1 MSKIKFGFADEIIRF
16 TRSQYC
22 DGYAFR
28 MSQVEKTR
36 DDLHVKV
43 CAVKTDEN
51 THLIFSIDSAGL
63 NTKYYNLV
71 TDQITALTGIK
82 RENMSLS
89 YIHTHSAPASGIL
102 ADMPVDTDY
111 YAYMGEICGNMALRA
126 LDRATECSVEFA
138 VLPEKL
144 IHSVNRRNREDIID
158 RRIKAAVFKNSD
170 GKVCGVF
177 AHASCHAVLQRD
189 MHFSADFLCRLNDFS
204 SDEVPFMYFQGRC
217 GDINPTWKKG
227 EDIEEMTEILSK
239 ELADPVK
246 KFSENSGEGKYL
258 EGEIKSAYE
267 TVLLP
272 MREFDDTEMLKEKV
286 KLYEEKYFSTPIEE
300 VNKRFHLRDMQWFR
314 EMLERT
320 EKGISNDITV
330 PLQILKIGEDLA
342 FVFVPFELLTLTG
355 NKLEKMLADKGYK
368 EECIYICGY
377 SNSIHAYL
385 TPEEEFDFGGYEVD
399 GAAKWYNVSGT
410 CIETER
416 KLLAWYKEHIDK
428 I

>member
-43 CAVKTDEN
+43 CAVKTDTD
-51 THLIFSIDSAGL
+51 THLIYSIDSAGL
-63 NTKYYNLV
+63 STKYYRLL
-71 TDQITALTGIK
+71 TDQITALTGVK
-82 RENMSLS
+82 RENISLS

-126 LDRATECSVEFA
+126 IDRACECTVEFA

-144 IHSVNRRNREDIID
+144 INSVNRRNREDIID
-158 RRIKAAVFKNSD
+158 RRIKAAVFRNTD
-170 GKVCGVF
+170 GKICGVF

-189 MHFSADFLCRLNDFS
+189 MHFSADWLCKLNELS
-204 SDEVPFMYFQGRC
+204 SDEIPFMFFQGRC
-217 GDINPTWKKG
+217 GDINPKWQKG
-227 EDIEEMTEILSK
+227 EDIEEKTEILGN
-239 ELADPVK
+239 ELAIPVK
-246 KFSENSGEGKYL
+246 KFVENSSDGESL
-258 EGEIKSAYE
+258 DGEIKSFYE
-267 TVLLP
+267 TVTLP
-272 MREFDDTEMLKEKV
+272 MREFDDKEMLREKV
-286 KLYEEKYFSTPIEE
+286 KIYEEKYFSTPIDD
-300 VNKRFHLRDMQWFR
+300 VKKRFHLRDMQWFR

-320 EKGISNDITV
+320 EKGISNDVTV
-330 PLQILKIGEDLA
+330 PLQVLRVDKLV

-355 NKLEKMLADKGYK
+355 NKLEKMLADKGYR
-368 EECIYICGY
+368 EECIYVCGY

-416 KLLAWYKEHIDK
+416 KLLAWYKEK
-428 I
+428 IERI

>member
-1 MSKIKFGFADEIIRF
+1 MNNIKFGFADEIIRF

-36 DDLHVKV
+36 DDLHLKV
-43 CAVKTDEN
+43 CAVKTEN
-51 THLIFSIDSAGL
+51 DVHLIYSIDSAGL
-63 NTKYYNLV
+63 STKYYELV
-71 TDQITALTGIK
+71 TNQITALTGIK
-82 RENMSLS
+82 RENISVS

-111 YAYMGEICGNMALRA
+111 YAYMGELCGRMALRA
-126 LDRATECSVEFA
+126 MERACECTVDFA

-144 IHSVNRRNREDIID
+144 IHSINRRGREDIID
-158 RRIKAAVFKNSD
+158 RRIKAAVFKNKE

-189 MHFSADFLCRLNDFS
+189 MHFSADWLCKLNELS
-204 SDEVPFMYFQGRC
+204 SDEVPFMFFQGRC

-227 EDIEEMTEILSK
+227 EDIEAMTEILGN
-239 ELADPVK
+239 ELAIPVK
-246 KFSENSGEGKYL
+246 KFADSSSDGKHL
-258 EGEIKSAYE
+258 KGEIKSAYE
-267 TVLLP
+267 KVLLP
-272 MREFDDTEMLKEKV
+272 MMNLDDRVEEFEEALKE
-286 KLYEEKYFSTPIEE
+286 YEEKYFSTPIED
-300 VNKRFHLRDMQWFR
+300 VKKRFHLRDIQWHR
-314 EMLERT
+314 DMLE
-320 EKGISNDITV
+320 KIKNGISNDITV
-330 PLQILKIGEDLA
+330 PLQILKLDELV

-368 EECIYICGY
+368 EECIYVCGY
-377 SNSIHAYL
+377 SNSVHAYL
-385 TPEEEFDFGGYEVD
+385 TPEEEFEFGGYEVS
-399 GAAKWYNVSGT
+399 GAAKWYNISGT

-416 KLLAWYKEHIDK
+416 KLLKWFEEHINE

>member
-28 MSQVEKTR
+28 MSQVDKTR

-43 CAVKTDEN
+43 CAVKTDEK
-51 THLIFSIDSAGL
+51 THLIYSIDSAGL
-63 NTKYYNLV
+63 STKYYKLL

-82 RENMSLS
+82 RENISLS

-126 LDRATECSVEFA
+126 LEKAEECTVEFA

-144 IHSVNRRNREDIID
+144 INARNRREREDIID
-158 RRIKAAVFKNSD
+158 RRIKAAVFKNAE
-170 GKVCGVF
+170 GKVRGVF

-189 MHFSADFLCRLNDFS
+189 MHFSADWLCKLNDLS
-204 SDEVPFMYFQGRC
+204 SDEVPFMFFQGRC
-217 GDINPTWKKG
+217 GDINPTWNKG
-227 EDIEEMTEILSK
+227 EDIDEKTEILGN
-239 ELADPVK
+239 ELAIPVK
-246 KFSENSGEGKYL
+246 KFAENSSDGKYL
-258 EGEIKSAYE
+258 DGDIKSFYE
-267 TVLLP
+267 TVTLP
-272 MREFDDTEMLKEKV
+272 MREFDDTEMLREKV
-286 KLYEEKYFSTPIEE
+286 KIYEEKYFSTPIDD
-300 VNKRFHLRDMQWFR
+300 VKKRFHLRDMQWFR

-320 EKGISNDITV
+320 ENGISNDVTV
-330 PLQILKIGEDLA
+330 PLQILRVDKLV

-368 EECIYICGY
+368 EECIYVCGY

-416 KLLAWYKEHIDK
+416 KLLKWFKEHIDK

>member
-43 CAVKTDEN
+43 CAVKTDTD
-51 THLIFSIDSAGL
+51 THLIYSIDSAGL
-63 NTKYYNLV
+63 STKYYRLL
-71 TDQITALTGIK
+71 TDQITALTGVK
-82 RENMSLS
+82 RENISLS

-126 LDRATECSVEFA
+126 LDRACECTVEFA

-144 IHSVNRRNREDIID
+144 INARNRREREDIID
-158 RRIKAAVFKNSD
+158 RRIKAAVFKNND

-189 MHFSADFLCRLNDFS
+189 MHFSADWLCKLNDLS
-204 SDEVPFMYFQGRC
+204 SDEVPFMFFQGRC
-217 GDINPTWKKG
+217 GDINPTWNKG
-227 EDIEEMTEILSK
+227 EDIEEKTEILGN
-239 ELADPVK
+239 ELAIPVK
-246 KFSENSGEGKYL
+246 KFVENSSDGESL
-258 EGEIKSAYE
+258 DGEIKSFYE
-267 TVLLP
+267 TVTLP
-272 MREFDDTEMLKEKV
+272 MRVFDDTEMLREKV
-286 KLYEEKYFSTPIEE
+286 KIYEEKYFSTPIDD
-300 VNKRFHLRDMQWFR
+300 VKKRFHLRDMQWFR
-314 EMLERT
+314 EMLEKT
-320 EKGISNDITV
+320 EQGASNDITV
-330 PLQILKIGEDLA
+330 PLQVLKIDKLF

-355 NKLEKMLADKGYK
+355 NKLEKMLADKGYR
-368 EECIYICGY
+368 EECIYVCGY

-416 KLLAWYKEHIDK
+416 KLLAWYKEK
-428 I
+428 IERI